1 MKKKTL
7 LIAGAV
13 CLAPLLLAGI
23 GAATDR
29 TPPAGAA
36 RTEVVGRRDLF
47 STVTGSGMV
56 QPRHKVDISS
66 DVSGRVLQ
74 VAVQEGQ
81 WVEKGALLLR
91 IDDSREAS
99 SVLRA
104 QAAVEQAQASAE
116 QVRANLHQA
125 ESTLERSQQLAGTR
139 GWVTAA
145 ELDQA
150 RSQVAVQQAQLRA
163 GEFAVQQAQASLAEA
178 RDALS
183 KCTLYAP
190 AAGLV
195 TRLNIQEGETAV
207 VGSTNNP
214 GSLLLTIADPSE
226 MEARIRVDET
236 DVPSIQVGDRA
247 TVRIDAFPRQ
257 VFPGRVVRV
266 ANSASRGGGAQSA
279 HFQVVIALD
288 PTRVPLH
295 PELSANADVVTE
307 ERRQVL
313 AIPILALTARDRAG
327 HRPDAAG
334 GAGDGGPLVEGVFMV
349 EDGVARWTPVRV
361 GIVGK
366 TYFEVASGLRGGET
380 VVSGSYQLV
389 RGLED
394 GDDVVAAPVRA
405 PAAAPRGS

>member
-13 CLAPLLLAGI
+13 CVTPLLLAAV
-23 GAATDR
+23 GAATEGA
-29 TPPAGAA
+29 PAPGTA
-36 RTEVVGRRDLF
+36 RTEVVGRRDLW

-66 DVSGRVLQ
+66 DVSGRVVM

-81 WVEKGALLLR
+81 TVEKGALLLR
-91 IDDSREAS
+91 IDDSRQQSA
-99 SVLRA
+99 VLRSM
-104 QAAVEQAQASAE
+104 AAVEQAQATAE
-116 QVRANLHQA
+116 QARANLRQA
-125 ESTLERSQQLAGTR
+125 QSTLSRSEQLANGR
-139 GWVTAA
+139 GWVTPA

-163 GEFAVQQAQASLAEA
+163 SEFAVQQAQASLAEA
-178 RDALS
+178 RDALA

-190 AAGLV
+190 AGGVV

-207 VGSTNNP
+207 VGSPNNP

-257 VFPGRVVRV
+257 AFPGRVVRV
-266 ANSASRGGGAQSA
+266 ANSASRGGGTQSA
-279 HFQVVIALD
+279 HFQVVIELD
-288 PTRVPLH
+288 RTSVPLH

-307 ERRQVL
+307 TRRQVL
-313 AIPILALTARDRAG
+313 SIPILALTARDRAG
-327 HRPDAAG
+327 HRPDAQ
-334 GAGDGGPLVEGVFMV
+334 GDGGPMVEGVFV
-349 EDGVARWTPVRV
+349 VDGGVARWTPVKV

-366 TYFEVASGLRGGET
+366 TYFEVVRGLRGGET
-380 VVSGSYQLV
+380 VVSGSYPLV
-389 RGLED
+389 RALED
-394 GDDVVAAPVRA
+394 GDEVDAAPPRPAA
-405 PAAAPRGS
+405 PAAAN